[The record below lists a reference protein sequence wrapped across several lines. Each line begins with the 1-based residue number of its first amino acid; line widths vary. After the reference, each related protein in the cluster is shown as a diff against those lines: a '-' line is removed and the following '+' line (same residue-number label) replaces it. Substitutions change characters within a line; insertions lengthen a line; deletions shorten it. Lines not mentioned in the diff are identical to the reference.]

1 MRAEIARL
9 DHITKTVFVTAPAP
23 EGDAWY
29 ARFLESGRLAP
40 YYCPNLAHSSRNP
53 SFSECFGPT
62 LALNRIP
69 RYRAVD

>member
-53 SFSECFGPT
+53 SF
-62 LALNRIP
+62 
-69 RYRAVD
+69 